1 LPADIHYVW
10 EYGEEQMTPLND
22 PLLAAQS
29 LRETI
34 LKHRKE
40 TEETRSL
47 APQIVEGLIE
57 TGLCRLVVPSSLGG
71 HEAAPVRFV
80 QTLEELASAEA
91 SVAWIVWNNALPCF
105 SARHLSEA
113 PRREIF
119 SDPRRLFAS
128 STRPSGKA
136 VITDGGFR
144 VSGRWSLVSGCE
156 LADWIP
162 VMCVVIEGEG
172 PRMLAPG
179 IPETRM
185 AYIPK
190 GSYTILDTWYVGG
203 LRGSGSH
210 DIVVDDEF
218 VSAEK
223 TYFFL
228 DPDRLDVPISRLPF
242 GATMSAGCAA
252 ICLGMA
258 QTALDTLL
266 DLASSKKQVDPTPG
280 LRDRPSVQALI
291 ATAAAELD
299 SARLLLH
306 AALDDVWASCQQG
319 SPVTSKQRARVWG
332 SALHAARKTK
342 AVVTAVYEAAGVSAL
357 YVDCPIERI
366 HRDIHAV
373 AQHIVLAPM
382 WLEEA
387 GRVIFGFESRNPI
400 FSS

>member
-1 LPADIHYVW
+1 
-10 EYGEEQMTPLND
+10 MTTLKD
-22 PLLAAQS
+22 PLLAAQA

-34 LKHRKE
+34 QKHRKE
-40 TEETRSL
+40 TEESRGL

-57 TGLCRLVVPSSLGG
+57 AGLCRLVVPSSLGG
-71 HEAAPVRFV
+71 YEVAPVRFV

-91 SVAWIVWNNALPCF
+91 SVAWIAWNNALPCF

-113 PRREIF
+113 PRKELF
-119 SDPRRLFAS
+119 SDARRLFAN

-136 VITDGGFR
+136 VVADGGFR
-144 VSGRWSLVSGCE
+144 VSGRWGLVSGCE

-162 VMCVVIEGEG
+162 VMCIVIEGAG

-179 IPETRM
+179 MPETRM

-203 LRGSGSH
+203 LRGTGSH
-210 DIVVDDEF
+210 DIVVDDVF

-223 TYFFL
+223 TYSFL
-228 DPDRLDVPISRLPF
+228 DPDRLNLPISRLPF
-242 GATMSAGCAA
+242 GATMAGGCAA

-266 DLASSKKQVDPTPG
+266 DLASSKKQVDQIPG
-280 LRDRPSVQALI
+280 LRDRPGVQALV

-306 AALDDVWASCQQG
+306 AALDDVWASCEHG
-319 SPVTSKQRARVWG
+319 SLVTPKQRVRLWG
-332 SALHAARKTK
+332 SALHATRKTK

-373 AQHIVLAPM
+373 AQHIILSPM

-387 GRVIFGFESRNPI
+387 GRVTLGLESRNPI
-400 FSS
+400 FWS